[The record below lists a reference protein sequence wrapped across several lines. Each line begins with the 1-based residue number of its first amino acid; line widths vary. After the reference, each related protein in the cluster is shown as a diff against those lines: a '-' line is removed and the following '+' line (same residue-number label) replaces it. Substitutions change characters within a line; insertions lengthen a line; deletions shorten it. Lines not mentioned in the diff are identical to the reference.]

1 MPPFYAKNELNV
13 PLVLFK
19 ADSAHAFLKWSQSQL
34 CSLYNGTLGQV
45 MITPWN
51 PDNTMDMDEV
61 YVQLSLLRDERKL
74 GKTTKKKFEDYSE
87 IFSSHGYHLIPK
99 RILVY
104 GNPGVGKSTFSKKL
118 AVDWAR
124 GEKEILKQFTVL
136 LLVQLRDVCNT
147 PSVCAMLEQ
156 AELLSA
162 ENPLVFNQLY
172 DYILQNQEKVLLVL
186 DGFDEYSAEKSSPIH
201 HIWRGSLLRDC
212 MTIVTTR
219 PSKEDELRKP
229 SHVQFEISGFT
240 NDQIKQFAEKFF
252 SHRKDITDEF
262 TKFLTERQLWGMAKI
277 PLLLL
282 MLCLTWK
289 KRGQSHQEKS
299 QSRADLYERFFQ
311 TLLDH
316 VAAKMSGHSFT
327 SLDEYKDD
335 LTKLGKVA
343 FDALLMDCLYFELS
357 KVPADIRCLVKK
369 FLSVGFFQVS
379 KLSSSSRPDEI
390 VHFLHKSVQE
400 FLSAW
405 FIVKEVTKTKT
416 ASLTCLS
423 NVDSFEKVKKIHEV
437 LKFVCEISSESAV
450 AVFHHLQMIGEKE
463 GLTEYSF
470 SFSPSTKDLSA
481 DQRELNRISLD
492 CFLSCP
498 APERQIIYPSF
509 LHCVNGVVVIRQTDH
524 LSIVAREHVLK
535 LFTSPKPNYVFFY
548 EPYGLILRLQDI
560 VSNMCSVICDLQP
573 VFVPLFGDQ
582 DSKLVNAYE
591 DLFFYSPFVKKEEQQ
606 MVLHITDLTR
616 RSHSQLY
623 LDLLNDI
630 SEALSPSPQT
640 VDEVPQD
647 ETNNSSR
654 LTQEKGGQTRK
665 HSLSYL
671 MHFVVDY
678 PSPEELLVVGKLL
691 KFVNRLET
699 LKITLDD
706 KYWQEGLYD
715 VQVVES
721 LVSHIY
727 CTCITDSLHSLEL
740 GFFRMT
746 QIITARIVRS
756 LSQAPNLRSL
766 NLSWNCLLYSG
777 IKNLTE
783 NLHHLKHLSRLELR
797 GVGIGHLECQL
808 LSTSLKYIG
817 NLRVLDLSQ
826 NPLAHGILEL
836 SKHLNCI
843 PHLHE
848 LVLYYTDMGESEVTS
863 LARAFKKTP
872 ELARLDLSHNPLGR
886 GVGELIKH
894 LKSIPRVQSLE
905 LSSVPMTRKE
915 VSDLYTAVSPLT
927 GGIVLNTD
935 YHVRVFPCN

>member
-1 MPPFYAKNELNV
+1 
-13 PLVLFK
+13 
-19 ADSAHAFLKWSQSQL
+19 
-34 CSLYNGTLGQV
+34 

-61 YVQLSLLRDERKL
+61 YVQLTLLRDERKL
-74 GKTTKKKFEDYSE
+74 DGTTKTELEDYSE
-87 IFSSHGYHLIPK
+87 IFSSHGHHLIPK

-104 GNPGVGKSTFSKKL
+104 GKPGVGKSTFSKKL

-136 LLVQLRDVCNT
+136 LLIKLRDVCNT

-172 DYILQNQEKVLLVL
+172 DYILQNQEKVLLIL

-201 HIWRGSLLRDC
+201 HIWRGSLLREC
-212 MTIVTTR
+212 VAIVTTR
-219 PSKEDELRKP
+219 PSKEEELRTP

-240 NDQIKQFAEKFF
+240 DDQIKQFAENFF
-252 SHRKDITDEF
+252 SHRKDIADEF
-262 TKFLTERQLWGMAKI
+262 NEFLTERHLWDMAKI

-289 KRGQSHQEKS
+289 KRDQSHQEQS

-316 VAAKMSGHSFT
+316 VAAKTSGYTFT

-405 FIVKEVTKTKT
+405 FIVKEGTKTKT

-423 NVDSFEKVKKIHEV
+423 NVDSLEKVKKMHEV

-450 AVFHHLQMIGEKE
+450 AVFRHLQMIGEKE

-470 SFSPSTKDLSA
+470 SLSPSTKDLSA
-481 DQRELNRISLD
+481 DQIEFHQISLD
-492 CFLSCP
+492 CFLCCP
-498 APERQIIYPSF
+498 APERQITYPSF
-509 LHCVNGVVVIRQTDH
+509 LHCVNGVVVIRRTDH
-524 LSIVAREHVLK
+524 LSIFAREHVLK
-535 LFTSPKPNYVFFY
+535 LFTSPKPNYVFFL
-548 EPYGLILRLQDI
+548 EREIFPRVL
-560 VSNMCSVICDLQP
+560 VIFRETFSIMCDLQA
-573 VFVPLFGDQ
+573 VVVPLFGDH
-582 DSKLVNAYE
+582 DSKLVNTYEYLAYC
-591 DLFFYSPFVKKEEQQ
+591 FPFVKKEEQQ
-606 MVLHITDLTR
+606 MVLYITCLTER
-616 RSHSQLY
+616 CNSQLY
-623 LDLLNDI
+623 LDLLNDT
-630 SEALSPSPQT
+630 SESQFSTPQT
-640 VDEVPQD
+640 ADEVPQD
-647 ETNNSSR
+647 ETNHPSR
-654 LTQEKGGQTRK
+654 LTKETSGQTGK

-671 MHFVVDY
+671 REVVVDC

-699 LKITLDD
+699 LEIALND
-706 KYWQEGLYD
+706 KYCQKGLYG

-721 LVSHIY
+721 LLSHIF
-727 CTCITDSLHSLEL
+727 CTYFTDSLHSLGL
-740 GFFRMT
+740 TFFGMT
-746 QIITARIVRS
+746 FAARIVRS

-783 NLHHLKHLSRLELR
+783 NLHHLKHLSRLVLR
-797 GVGIGHLECQL
+797 GVGIRHLECQL
-808 LSTSLKYIG
+808 LSTSLKYVG
-817 NLRVLDLSQ
+817 NLQVLDLSQ

-836 SKHLNCI
+836 SKHLKCI
-843 PHLHE
+843 PRLHN
-848 LVLYYTDMGESEVTS
+848 LGLSHTDMGEREVT
-863 LARAFKKTP
+863 AVVRALKDTP
-872 ELARLDLSHNPLGR
+872 ELGILDLSHNPLGR

-894 LKSIPRVQSLE
+894 LKSVPSLRILE

-915 VSDLYTAVSPLT
+915 ASDLYTAVLPLT
-927 GGIVLNTD
+927 GHAVFVTTD
-935 YHVRVFPCN
+935 YHVSVFPCN

>member
-1 MPPFYAKNELNV
+1 
-13 PLVLFK
+13 
-19 ADSAHAFLKWSQSQL
+19 
-34 CSLYNGTLGQV
+34 

-61 YVQLSLLRDERKL
+61 YVQLTLLRDERKL
-74 GKTTKKKFEDYSE
+74 DETRKTKFEDYSE
-87 IFSSHGYHLIPK
+87 IFSSHGHHLIPK

-104 GNPGVGKSTFSKKL
+104 GKPGVGKSTFSKKL

-136 LLVQLRDVCNT
+136 LLIKLRDVCNT
-147 PSVCAMLEQ
+147 PSVCAMLER

-162 ENPLVFNQLY
+162 ENPLVFKQLY
-172 DYILQNQEKVLLVL
+172 DYILLNQEKVLLVL

-219 PSKEDELRKP
+219 PSKEEELRKP

-240 NDQIKQFAEKFF
+240 GYQIIQFAAKFF

-316 VAAKMSGHSFT
+316 VAAKTSGHSFT
-327 SLDEYKDD
+327 SLDQYKDD

-343 FDALLMDCLYFELS
+343 FDALLMDCPYFELS

-405 FIVKEVTKTKT
+405 FIVKEVTKTKM

-423 NVDSFEKVKKIHEV
+423 NVDSFEKVKKMHEV

-450 AVFHHLQMIGEKE
+450 AVFRHLQMIGEKE

-481 DQRELNRISLD
+481 DQREFHQISLD

-498 APERQIIYPSF
+498 APERQITYPSF
-509 LHCVNGVVVIRQTDH
+509 LHCVNDVVVIHQTDQ

-535 LFTSPKPNYVFFY
+535 LFTSPKPNYVFFC
-548 EPYGLILRLQDI
+548 EEELFSRLLNI
-560 VSNMCSVICDLQP
+560 VSDAVCDLQA
-573 VFVPLFGDQ
+573 VVVPLFGDH
-582 DSKLVNAYE
+582 DYKLVNTYE
-591 DLFFYSPFVKKEEQQ
+591 DLALYRPFVKKEEQQ
-606 MVLHITDLTR
+606 MVLYITRLRPRYD
-616 RSHSQLY
+616 SQLY

-630 SEALSPSPQT
+630 SEPQSPTPQT
-640 VDEVPQD
+640 VDEVLQG

-654 LTQEKGGQTRK
+654 LTKETSGQTGK

-671 MHFVVDY
+671 RQIGVDY
-678 PSPEELLVVGKLL
+678 PSPKELLVVGKLL

-699 LKITLDD
+699 LEITLND

-727 CTCITDSLHSLEL
+727 CTYITDSLHSLVL
-740 GFFRMT
+740 RFFRMT
-746 QIITARIVRS
+746 QIISARIVRS

-783 NLHHLKHLSRLELR
+783 NLHHLKHLSRLVLR
-797 GVGIGHLECQL
+797 GVGIRHLECQL
-808 LSTSLKYIG
+808 LSTSLKYVG
-817 NLRVLDLSQ
+817 NLQVLDLSQ

-836 SKHLNCI
+836 SKHLKCI
-843 PHLHE
+843 PRLHN
-848 LVLYYTDMGESEVTS
+848 LGLSHTDMGEREVT
-863 LARAFKKTP
+863 AVVRALKDTP
-872 ELARLDLSHNPLGR
+872 ELGILDLSHNPLGR

-894 LKSIPRVQSLE
+894 LKSVPSLRILE

-915 VSDLYTAVSPLT
+915 ASDLYTAVSPLT

>member
-1 MPPFYAKNELNV
+1 
-13 PLVLFK
+13 
-19 ADSAHAFLKWSQSQL
+19 
-34 CSLYNGTLGQV
+34 
-45 MITPWN
+45 
-51 PDNTMDMDEV
+51 MDMDEV
-61 YVQLSLLRDERKL
+61 YVQLTLLRDKRKL
-74 GKTTKKKFEDYSE
+74 DETIKTELEDYSE
-87 IFSSHGYHLIPK
+87 IFLSHGHHLIPK

-104 GNPGVGKSTFSKKL
+104 GKPGVGKSTFSKKL

-136 LLVQLRDVCNT
+136 LLIKLRDVCNT
-147 PSVCAMLEQ
+147 PSVCAMLER

-162 ENPLVFNQLY
+162 ENPLVFKQLY

-219 PSKEDELRKP
+219 PSKEDELRTP

-262 TKFLTERQLWGMAKI
+262 TKFLTERKLWGMAKI

-289 KRGQSHQEKS
+289 NRGQSHQEKS

-316 VAAKMSGHSFT
+316 VAAKTSGYSFT

-379 KLSSSSRPDEI
+379 KLPSSSRPDEI

-405 FIVKEVTKTKT
+405 FVVKEVAKAKT

-423 NVDSFEKVKKIHEV
+423 NVDSFEKVKKMHEV

-450 AVFHHLQMIGEKE
+450 AVFRHLQMIGEKE
-463 GLTEYSF
+463 SLTEYSF
-470 SFSPSTKDLSA
+470 SFSPSTEDLSA

-509 LHCVNGVVVIRQTDH
+509 LHCVNGVVLISPTDQ

-535 LFTSPKPNYVFFY
+535 LFTSPNPKYVLFY
-548 EPYGLILRLQDI
+548 ESALFLFLGEG
-560 VSNMCSVICDLQP
+560 VSDTVSVMCDLEP
-573 VFVPLFGDQ
+573 VVVPLFGDH
-582 DSKLVNAYE
+582 DSKLVSTYG
-591 DLFFYSPFVKKEEQQ
+591 DLAFYHPFVKKEEQQ
-606 MVLHITDLTR
+606 MVLYITRLR
-616 RSHSQLY
+616 PRWNSQLY
-623 LDLLNDI
+623 LDLLNHI
-630 SEALSPSPQT
+630 SEPQSPTPQT
-640 VDEVPQD
+640 VDEIPQD
-647 ETNNSSR
+647 ETSNSSR
-654 LTQEKGGQTRK
+654 LTKETFDQTRK

-671 MHFVVDY
+671 RHIKVDC

-691 KFVNRLET
+691 KFVNRLKT
-699 LKITLDD
+699 LQITLED

-715 VQVVES
+715 VQVVEN

-727 CTCITDSLHSLEL
+727 CFTDSLHRLEL
-740 GFFRMT
+740 TFFRMT
-746 QIITARIVRS
+746 FTARLVRS
-756 LSQAPNLRSL
+756 LSQAPNLWSL
-766 NLSWNCLLYSG
+766 NLSWNCLLYSD

-783 NLHHLKHLSRLELR
+783 NLHHLQHLTRLKLC

-808 LSTSLKYIG
+808 LSTSLKYVG
-817 NLRVLDLSQ
+817 NLRFLDLSQ

-836 SKHLNCI
+836 SKHLNCF
-843 PHLHE
+843 PRLHD
-848 LVLYYTDMGESEVTS
+848 LALSHTDMGEREVTAV
-863 LARAFKKTP
+863 ARALKDIP
-872 ELARLDLSHNPLGR
+872 ELTKLDLSHNPLGR

-894 LKSIPRVQSLE
+894 LKSVPRLRFLE
-905 LSSVPMTRKE
+905 LSSVKMTRKE
-915 VSDLYTAVSPLT
+915 ASDLYTAKLPLT
-927 GGIVLNTD
+927 GRGVFLITD
-935 YHVRVFPCN
+935 YHVSVFPCN

>member
-1 MPPFYAKNELNV
+1 
-13 PLVLFK
+13 
-19 ADSAHAFLKWSQSQL
+19 
-34 CSLYNGTLGQV
+34 

-61 YVQLSLLRDERKL
+61 YVQLTLLRDKRKL
-74 GKTTKKKFEDYSE
+74 DETIKTELEDYSE
-87 IFSSHGYHLIPK
+87 IFLSHGHHLIPK

-104 GNPGVGKSTFSKKL
+104 GKPGVGKSTFSKKL

-136 LLVQLRDVCNT
+136 LLIQLRDVCNT

-219 PSKEDELRKP
+219 LSKVYELRKP

-240 NDQIKQFAEKFF
+240 NDQIKQFAAKFF
-252 SHRKDITDEF
+252 SHKKDITYEF

-289 KRGQSHQEKS
+289 NRGQSHQEKS

-316 VAAKMSGHSFT
+316 VAAKTSGYSFT

-405 FIVKEVTKTKT
+405 FVVKEVTKTKT
-416 ASLTCLS
+416 ASFTCLS
-423 NVDSFEKVKKIHEV
+423 NVDSFEKVKKMHEV

-450 AVFHHLQMIGEKE
+450 AVFRHLQMIGEKE
-463 GLTEYSF
+463 SLTEYSF
-470 SFSPSTKDLSA
+470 SFSPSTEDLSA

-509 LHCVNGVVVIRQTDH
+509 LHCVNGVVLISPTDQ

-535 LFTSPKPNYVFFY
+535 LFTSPNPKYVLFY
-548 EPYGLILRLQDI
+548 ESALFLFLGEG
-560 VSNMCSVICDLQP
+560 VSDTVSVMCDLEP
-573 VFVPLFGDQ
+573 VVVPLFGDH
-582 DSKLVNAYE
+582 DSKLVSTYG
-591 DLFFYSPFVKKEEQQ
+591 DLAFYHPFVKEEEQQ
-606 MVLHITDLTR
+606 MVLYITRLR
-616 RSHSQLY
+616 PRWNSQLY
-623 LDLLNDI
+623 LDLLNHI
-630 SEALSPSPQT
+630 SEPQSPTPQT
-640 VDEVPQD
+640 VDEIPQD
-647 ETNNSSR
+647 ETSNSSR
-654 LTQEKGGQTRK
+654 LTKETFDQTRK

-671 MHFVVDY
+671 RHIEVAC

-691 KFVNRLET
+691 KFVNRLKT
-699 LKITLDD
+699 LQITLED

-715 VQVVES
+715 VQVVEN

-727 CTCITDSLHSLEL
+727 CFTDSLQRLEL
-740 GFFRMT
+740 TFFRMT
-746 QIITARIVRS
+746 FTARLVRS
-756 LSQAPNLRSL
+756 LSQAPNLWSL
-766 NLSWNCLLYSG
+766 NLSWNCLLYSD

-783 NLHHLKHLSRLELR
+783 NLHHLQHLTHLELR

-808 LSTSLKYIG
+808 LSTSLKYVG
-817 NLRVLDLSQ
+817 NLQFLDLSQ
-826 NPLAHGILEL
+826 NPLAHGTLEL

-843 PHLHE
+843 RR
-848 LVLYYTDMGESEVTS
+848 LYYLALCHTDMGEREVTAV
-863 LARAFKKTP
+863 ARALKDIP
-872 ELARLDLSHNPLGR
+872 ELTTLNLSHNPLGR

-894 LKSIPRVQSLE
+894 LKSVPRLLFLE
-905 LSSVPMTRKE
+905 LSSVKMTRKE
-915 VSDLYTAVSPLT
+915 ASDLCTAVVPLI
-927 GGIVLNTD
+927 GGLSLDTD
-935 YHVRVFPCN
+935 YHHVRVLPCN

>member
-1 MPPFYAKNELNV
+1 
-13 PLVLFK
+13 
-19 ADSAHAFLKWSQSQL
+19 
-34 CSLYNGTLGQV
+34 

-61 YVQLSLLRDERKL
+61 YVQLTLLRDKRKL
-74 GKTTKKKFEDYSE
+74 DETIKTELEDYSE
-87 IFSSHGYHLIPK
+87 IFLSQGHHLIPK

-104 GNPGVGKSTFSKKL
+104 GKPGVGKSTFSKKL

-136 LLVQLRDVCNT
+136 LLIKLRDVCNT
-147 PSVCAMLEQ
+147 PSVCAMLER

-162 ENPLVFNQLY
+162 ENPLVFKQLY

-219 PSKEDELRKP
+219 LSKVDELRKP

-240 NDQIKQFAEKFF
+240 NDQIKQFAAKFF
-252 SHRKDITDEF
+252 SHKKDITYEF

-289 KRGQSHQEKS
+289 NRGQSHQEKS

-316 VAAKMSGHSFT
+316 VAAKTSGYSFT
-327 SLDEYKDD
+327 SLGEYKDD

-379 KLSSSSRPDEI
+379 KLPSSSRPDEI

-405 FIVKEVTKTKT
+405 FVVKEVTKAKA

-423 NVDSFEKVKKIHEV
+423 NVDSFEKVKKMQEV

-450 AVFHHLQMIGEKE
+450 AVFRHLQMIGEKE
-463 GLTEYSF
+463 SLTEYSF
-470 SFSPSTKDLSA
+470 SFSPSTEDLPA

-509 LHCVNGVVVIRQTDH
+509 LHCVNGVVLISPADQ

-535 LFTSPKPNYVFFY
+535 LFTSPNPKYVFFY
-548 EPYGLILRLQDI
+548 ESALFLFLGEC
-560 VSNMCSVICDLQP
+560 VSDTVSVMCDLEP
-573 VFVPLFGDQ
+573 VVVPLFGDH
-582 DSKLVNAYE
+582 DSKLVSAYE
-591 DLFFYSPFVKKEEQQ
+591 DLAFYCPFVKKEEQQ
-606 MVLHITDLTR
+606 MVLYITRLRPRCD
-616 RSHSQLY
+616 SQLY

-630 SEALSPSPQT
+630 SEPQSPTLQT
-640 VDEVPQD
+640 VDEIPQD
-647 ETNNSSR
+647 ETSNSSR
-654 LTQEKGGQTRK
+654 LTKETFDQPRK

-671 MHFVVDY
+671 RHIEVAC

-691 KFVNRLET
+691 KFVNRLKT
-699 LKITLDD
+699 LQITLED

-715 VQVVES
+715 VQVVEN

-727 CTCITDSLHSLEL
+727 CFTDSLQRLEL
-740 GFFRMT
+740 TFFRMT
-746 QIITARIVRS
+746 FTARLVRS
-756 LSQAPNLRSL
+756 LSQAPNLWSL
-766 NLSWNCLLYSG
+766 NLSWNCLLYSD

-783 NLHHLKHLSRLELR
+783 NLHHLQHLTHLKLC

-808 LSTSLKYIG
+808 LSTSLKYVG
-817 NLRVLDLSQ
+817 NLQVLDLSQ

-843 PHLHE
+843 PRLHN
-848 LVLYYTDMGESEVTS
+848 LDLCHTDMGEREVTS
-863 LARAFKKTP
+863 LACALKDTP
-872 ELARLDLSHNPLGR
+872 ELESLDLSHNPLGR

-894 LKSIPRVQSLE
+894 LKSVPRLLFLE
-905 LSSVPMTRKE
+905 LSSVKMTRKE
-915 VSDLYTAVSPLT
+915 ASDLCTAVVPLI
-927 GGIVLNTD
+927 GGLSLDTD
-935 YHVRVFPCN
+935 YHHVRVYLTIR

>member
-1 MPPFYAKNELNV
+1 
-13 PLVLFK
+13 
-19 ADSAHAFLKWSQSQL
+19 
-34 CSLYNGTLGQV
+34 

-61 YVQLSLLRDERKL
+61 YVQLTLLRDKRKL
-74 GKTTKKKFEDYSE
+74 DETIKTELEDYSK
-87 IFSSHGYHLIPK
+87 IFLSHGHHLIPK

-104 GNPGVGKSTFSKKL
+104 GKPGVGKSTFSKKL

-136 LLVQLRDVCNT
+136 LLIKLRDVCNT
-147 PSVCAMLEQ
+147 PSVCAMLER

-162 ENPLVFNQLY
+162 ENPLVFKQLY

-219 PSKEDELRKP
+219 LSKVDELRKP

-240 NDQIKQFAEKFF
+240 NDQIKQFALKFF
-252 SHRKDITDEF
+252 SHKKDITYEF

-289 KRGQSHQEKS
+289 NRGQSHQEKS

-316 VAAKMSGHSFT
+316 VAAKTSGYSFT

-379 KLSSSSRPDEI
+379 KLPSSSRPDEI

-405 FIVKEVTKTKT
+405 FVVKEVTKAKT

-423 NVDSFEKVKKIHEV
+423 NVDSFEKVKKMHEV

-450 AVFHHLQMIGEKE
+450 AVFRHLQMIGEKE
-463 GLTEYSF
+463 SLTEYSF
-470 SFSPSTKDLSA
+470 SFSPSTEDLSA

-509 LHCVNGVVVIRQTDH
+509 LHCVNGVVLISPTDQ

-535 LFTSPKPNYVFFY
+535 LFTSPNPKYVLFY
-548 EPYGLILRLQDI
+548 ESALFLFLGEG
-560 VSNMCSVICDLQP
+560 VSDTVSVMCDLEP
-573 VFVPLFGDQ
+573 VVVPLFGDH
-582 DSKLVNAYE
+582 DSKLVSTYG
-591 DLFFYSPFVKKEEQQ
+591 DLAFYHPFVKEEEQQ
-606 MVLHITDLTR
+606 MVLYITRLR
-616 RSHSQLY
+616 PRWNSQLY
-623 LDLLNDI
+623 LDLLNHI
-630 SEALSPSPQT
+630 SEPQSPTPQT
-640 VDEVPQD
+640 VDEIPQD
-647 ETNNSSR
+647 ETSNSSR
-654 LTQEKGGQTRK
+654 LTKETFDQTRK

-671 MHFVVDY
+671 RHIEVAC

-691 KFVNRLET
+691 KFVNRLKT
-699 LKITLDD
+699 LQITLED

-715 VQVVES
+715 VQVVEN

-727 CTCITDSLHSLEL
+727 CFTDSLQRLEL
-740 GFFRMT
+740 TFFRMT
-746 QIITARIVRS
+746 FTARLVRS
-756 LSQAPNLRSL
+756 LSQAPNLWSL
-766 NLSWNCLLYSG
+766 NLSWNCLLYSD

-783 NLHHLKHLSRLELR
+783 NLHHLQHLTHLELR

-808 LSTSLKYIG
+808 LSTSLKYVG
-817 NLRVLDLSQ
+817 NLQFLDLSQ

-843 PHLHE
+843 PRLHN
-848 LVLYYTDMGESEVTS
+848 LGLSHTDMGEREVT
-863 LARAFKKTP
+863 AVVRALKDTP
-872 ELARLDLSHNPLGR
+872 ELEVLDLSHNPLGR

-894 LKSIPRVQSLE
+894 LKSVPRLLFLE
-905 LSSVPMTRKE
+905 LSSVKMTRKE
-915 VSDLYTAVSPLT
+915 ASDLCTAVVPLI
-927 GGIVLNTD
+927 GGLSLDTD
-935 YHVRVFPCN
+935 YHHVRVLPCN

>member
-1 MPPFYAKNELNV
+1 
-13 PLVLFK
+13 
-19 ADSAHAFLKWSQSQL
+19 
-34 CSLYNGTLGQV
+34 

-61 YVQLSLLRDERKL
+61 YVQLTLLRDERKL
-74 GKTTKKKFEDYSE
+74 DGTTKTELEDYSE
-87 IFSSHGYHLIPK
+87 IFSSHGHHLIPK

-104 GNPGVGKSTFSKKL
+104 GKPGVGKSTFSKKL

-136 LLVQLRDVCNT
+136 LLIKLRDVCNT

-219 PSKEDELRKP
+219 PSKENELRKP

-240 NDQIKQFAEKFF
+240 DDQIKQFAVKFF
-252 SHRKDITDEF
+252 SHRKDIADEF

-289 KRGQSHQEKS
+289 KRDQSHQEQS

-316 VAAKMSGHSFT
+316 VAAKTSGDTFT

-405 FIVKEVTKTKT
+405 FIVKEGTKAKA

-423 NVDSFEKVKKIHEV
+423 NVDSLEKVKKMHEV

-450 AVFHHLQMIGEKE
+450 AVFRHLQMIGEKE

-470 SFSPSTKDLSA
+470 SLSPSTKDLSA
-481 DQRELNRISLD
+481 DQIEFHQISLD
-492 CFLSCP
+492 CFLCCP
-498 APERQIIYPSF
+498 APERQITYPSF
-509 LHCVNGVVVIRQTDH
+509 LHCVNGVVVIRRTDH
-524 LSIVAREHVLK
+524 LSIFAREHVLK
-535 LFTSPKPNYVFFY
+535 LFTSPKPNYVFFL
-548 EPYGLILRLQDI
+548 EREIFPRVL
-560 VSNMCSVICDLQP
+560 VIFRETFSIMCDLQA
-573 VFVPLFGDQ
+573 VVVPLFGDH
-582 DSKLVNAYE
+582 DSKLVNTYEYLAYC
-591 DLFFYSPFVKKEEQQ
+591 FPFVKKEEQQ
-606 MVLHITDLTR
+606 MVLYITCLTER
-616 RSHSQLY
+616 CNSQLY
-623 LDLLNDI
+623 LDLLNDT
-630 SEALSPSPQT
+630 SESQFSTPQT
-640 VDEVPQD
+640 ADEVPQD
-647 ETNNSSR
+647 ETNHPSR
-654 LTQEKGGQTRK
+654 LTKETSGQTGK

-671 MHFVVDY
+671 REVVVDC

-699 LKITLDD
+699 LEIALND
-706 KYWQEGLYD
+706 KYCQKGLYG

-721 LVSHIY
+721 LLSHIF
-727 CTCITDSLHSLEL
+727 CTYFTDSLHSLGL
-740 GFFRMT
+740 TFFGMT
-746 QIITARIVRS
+746 FAARIVRS

-766 NLSWNCLLYSG
+766 NLSWNRLVYSG

-783 NLHHLKHLSRLELR
+783 NLHHLKHLSSLVLR
-797 GVGIGHLECQL
+797 GVGIRHLECQL
-808 LSTSLKYIG
+808 LSTSLKYVG

-843 PHLHE
+843 PRLHY
-848 LVLYYTDMGESEVTS
+848 LDLCHTDMGEREVTS
-863 LARAFKKTP
+863 LACALKDTP
-872 ELARLDLSHNPLGR
+872 ELESLDLSHNPLGR

-894 LKSIPRVQSLE
+894 LKSVPRVRSLT

-915 VSDLYTAVSPLT
+915 ASDLYTAVLPLT
-927 GGIVLNTD
+927 GHAVFVTTD
-935 YHVRVFPCN
+935 YHVSVFPCN

>member
-1 MPPFYAKNELNV
+1 
-13 PLVLFK
+13 
-19 ADSAHAFLKWSQSQL
+19 
-34 CSLYNGTLGQV
+34 
-45 MITPWN
+45 
-51 PDNTMDMDEV
+51 MDMDEV
-61 YVQLSLLRDERKL
+61 YVQLTLLRDERKL
-74 GKTTKKKFEDYSE
+74 DGTTETELEDYSE
-87 IFSSHGYHLIPK
+87 IFSSHGHHLIPK

-104 GNPGVGKSTFSKKL
+104 GKPGVGKSTFSKKL

-136 LLVQLRDVCNT
+136 LLIKLRDVCNT
-147 PSVCAMLEQ
+147 PSVCSMLEQ

-201 HIWRGSLLRDC
+201 HIWRGRLLRDC

-229 SHVQFEISGFT
+229 SHVQFQISGFT
-240 NDQIKQFAEKFF
+240 NKQIRQFAEKFF
-252 SHRKDITDEF
+252 SHREDITADF
-262 TKFLTERQLWGMAKI
+262 THFLTERKLWGMAKI

-289 KRGQSHQEKS
+289 KRDHSHQEQS
-299 QSRADLYERFFQ
+299 QSRADLYESFFQ

-316 VAAKMSGHSFT
+316 VAAKTSDHTFT
-327 SLDEYKDD
+327 SLDEYKDE

-357 KVPADIRCLVKK
+357 KVPPDIRCLVKK

-379 KLSSSSRPDEI
+379 KLSSSSRPEEI

-400 FLSAW
+400 FVSAW

-416 ASLTCLS
+416 ASFTCLS
-423 NVDSFEKVKKIHEV
+423 NVDSFEKVKKMHEV

-450 AVFHHLQMIGEKE
+450 AVFRHLQMIGGKE

-481 DQRELNRISLD
+481 NQREFHQLSLD

-498 APERQIIYPSF
+498 APERQITYPSF
-509 LHCVNGVVVIRQTDH
+509 LHCVNGVVVIRGTDH

-535 LFTSPKPNYVFFY
+535 LFTSPKPNYVFFHAFSLL
-548 EPYGLILRLQDI
+548 PGV
-560 VSNMCSVICDLQP
+560 VSDAFSTMCDLQA
-573 VFVPLFGDQ
+573 VVVPLFSDH
-582 DSKLVNAYE
+582 DSKLENTYK
-591 DLFFYSPFVKKEEQQ
+591 DLACYYPFVKKEEQQ
-606 MVLHITDLTR
+606 MVLYITRLREACD
-616 RSHSQLY
+616 SQLY
-623 LDLLNDI
+623 LDLLNDT
-630 SEALSPSPQT
+630 SEPQSPTPLT
-640 VDEVPQD
+640 VDEIPQD
-647 ETNNSSR
+647 DTNNSSR
-654 LTQEKGGQTRK
+654 LTKETSGQTGK

-671 MHFVVDY
+671 REVVVGY
-678 PSPEELLVVGKLL
+678 PLPEELLVVGKLL

-699 LKITLDD
+699 LEIALND
-706 KYWQEGLYD
+706 KFWQGGLYV

-721 LVSHIY
+721 LLSHIF
-727 CTCITDSLHSLEL
+727 CTYFTDSLHSLRL
-740 GFFRMT
+740 AFFRMT
-746 QIITARIVRS
+746 QITTARIMRS
-756 LSQAPNLRSL
+756 LSQAPNLR
-766 NLSWNCLLYSG
+766 NLDLSGNCLLYSG

-783 NLHHLKHLSRLELR
+783 NLHHLKHLSRLVLC
-797 GVGIGHLECQL
+797 GVGIRHLECQL
-808 LSTSLKYIG
+808 LSTSLKYVG

-843 PHLHE
+843 PRLHD
-848 LVLYYTDMGESEVTS
+848 LLLHHTDMGEREVTAVAGA
-863 LARAFKKTP
+863 LKGTP
-872 ELARLDLSHNPLGR
+872 ELAILDLSHNPLGR

-894 LKSIPRVQSLE
+894 LKSVSRVRYLK

-915 VSDLYTAVSPLT
+915 ASDLYTAVGPRN
-927 GGIVLNTD
+927 GGVVLDTD
-935 YHVRVFPCN
+935 YHVRVFPRN

>member
-1 MPPFYAKNELNV
+1 
-13 PLVLFK
+13 
-19 ADSAHAFLKWSQSQL
+19 
-34 CSLYNGTLGQV
+34 
-45 MITPWN
+45 
-51 PDNTMDMDEV
+51 MDMDEV
-61 YVQLSLLRDERKL
+61 YVQLTLLRDERKL
-74 GKTTKKKFEDYSE
+74 DGTTETELEDYSE
-87 IFSSHGYHLIPK
+87 IFSSHGHHLIPK

-104 GNPGVGKSTFSKKL
+104 GKPGVGKSTFSKKL

-136 LLVQLRDVCNT
+136 LLIKLRDVCNT

-201 HIWRGSLLRDC
+201 HIWRGRLLRDC

-229 SHVQFEISGFT
+229 SHVQFQISGFT
-240 NDQIKQFAEKFF
+240 NKQIRQFAEKFF
-252 SHRKDITDEF
+252 SHREDITADF
-262 TKFLTERQLWGMAKI
+262 THFLTERKLWGMAKI

-289 KRGQSHQEKS
+289 KRDHSHQEQS
-299 QSRADLYERFFQ
+299 QSRADLYESFFQ

-316 VAAKMSGHSFT
+316 VAAKTSDHTFT
-327 SLDEYKDD
+327 SLDEYKDE

-357 KVPADIRCLVKK
+357 KVPPDIRCLVKK

-379 KLSSSSRPDEI
+379 KLSSSSRPEEI

-400 FLSAW
+400 FVSAW

-416 ASLTCLS
+416 ASFTCLS
-423 NVDSFEKVKKIHEV
+423 NVDSFEKVKKMHEV

-450 AVFHHLQMIGEKE
+450 AVFRHLQMIGGKE

-481 DQRELNRISLD
+481 NQREFHQLSLD

-498 APERQIIYPSF
+498 APERQITYPSF
-509 LHCVNGVVVIRQTDH
+509 LHCVNGVVVIRGTDH

-535 LFTSPKPNYVFFY
+535 LFTSPKPNYVFFHAFSLL
-548 EPYGLILRLQDI
+548 PGV
-560 VSNMCSVICDLQP
+560 VSDAFSTMCDLQA
-573 VFVPLFGDQ
+573 VVVPLFSDH
-582 DSKLVNAYE
+582 DSKLENTYK
-591 DLFFYSPFVKKEEQQ
+591 DLACYYPFVKKEEQQ
-606 MVLHITDLTR
+606 MVLYITRLREACD
-616 RSHSQLY
+616 SQLY
-623 LDLLNDI
+623 LDLLNDT
-630 SEALSPSPQT
+630 SEPQSPTPLT
-640 VDEVPQD
+640 VDEIPQD
-647 ETNNSSR
+647 DTNNSSR
-654 LTQEKGGQTRK
+654 LTKETSGQTGK

-671 MHFVVDY
+671 REVVVGY
-678 PSPEELLVVGKLL
+678 PLPEELLVVGKLL

-699 LKITLDD
+699 LEIALND
-706 KYWQEGLYD
+706 KFWQGGLYV

-721 LVSHIY
+721 LLSHIF
-727 CTCITDSLHSLEL
+727 CTYFTDSLHSLRL
-740 GFFRMT
+740 AFFRMT
-746 QIITARIVRS
+746 QITTARIMRS
-756 LSQAPNLRSL
+756 LSQAPNLR
-766 NLSWNCLLYSG
+766 NLDLSGNCLLYSG

-783 NLHHLKHLSRLELR
+783 NLHHLKHLSRLVLC
-797 GVGIGHLECQL
+797 GVGIRHLECQL
-808 LSTSLKYIG
+808 LSTSLKYVG

-843 PHLHE
+843 PRLHD
-848 LVLYYTDMGESEVTS
+848 LLLHHTDMGEREVTAVAGA
-863 LARAFKKTP
+863 LKGTP
-872 ELARLDLSHNPLGR
+872 ELAILDLSHNPLGR

-894 LKSIPRVQSLE
+894 LKSVSRVRYLK

-915 VSDLYTAVSPLT
+915 ASDLYTAVGPRN
-927 GGIVLNTD
+927 GGVVLDTD
-935 YHVRVFPCN
+935 YHVRVFPRN

>member
-1 MPPFYAKNELNV
+1 
-13 PLVLFK
+13 
-19 ADSAHAFLKWSQSQL
+19 
-34 CSLYNGTLGQV
+34 
-45 MITPWN
+45 
-51 PDNTMDMDEV
+51 MDMDEV
-61 YVQLSLLRDERKL
+61 YVKLTLLRDERKL
-74 GKTTKKKFEDYSE
+74 DETIKTELEDYSE
-87 IFSSHGYHLIPK
+87 IFLSHGHHLIPK

-104 GNPGVGKSTFSKKL
+104 GKPGVGKSTFSKKL

-136 LLVQLRDVCNT
+136 LLIQLRDVCNT

-219 PSKEDELRKP
+219 LSKVDELRKP

-240 NDQIKQFAEKFF
+240 NEQIEQFAAKFF
-252 SHRKDITDEF
+252 SHRKDITSTYEF

-277 PLLLL
+277 PLVLL

-316 VAAKMSGHSFT
+316 VAAKTSGHSFT
-327 SLDEYKDD
+327 SLNEYKDD

-379 KLSSSSRPDEI
+379 KLPSSSRPDEI

-405 FIVKEVTKTKT
+405 FVVKEVTKAKT

-423 NVDSFEKVKKIHEV
+423 NVDSFEKVKKMHEV

-450 AVFHHLQMIGEKE
+450 AVFRHLQMIGGKE

-470 SFSPSTKDLSA
+470 SFSPSTEDLSA
-481 DQRELNRISLD
+481 NQREFHQISLD

-498 APERQIIYPSF
+498 APERQITYPSF
-509 LHCVNGVVVIRQTDH
+509 LHCVNGVVVIRRTDH

-535 LFTSPKPNYVFFY
+535 LFTSPKPNYVFF
-548 EPYGLILRLQDI
+548 PAFSLLPGV
-560 VSNMCSVICDLQP
+560 VSDTFSTMCDLQA
-573 VFVPLFGDQ
+573 VVVPLFSDH
-582 DSKLVNAYE
+582 DSKLENTYKDLAY
-591 DLFFYSPFVKKEEQQ
+591 YCPFVKREEQQ
-606 MVLHITDLTR
+606 MVLYITCLTER
-616 RSHSQLY
+616 CNSQLY
-623 LDLLNDI
+623 LDLLNDT
-630 SEALSPSPQT
+630 SEPQSSTPQT

-647 ETNNSSR
+647 ETNHSSR
-654 LTQEKGGQTRK
+654 LTKETSGQTGK

-671 MHFVVDY
+671 REVGVYY

-699 LKITLDD
+699 LEITLND

-715 VQVVES
+715 VEVVES

-727 CTCITDSLHSLEL
+727 CTYITYSLHSLVL
-740 GFFRMT
+740 RFFRMT
-746 QIITARIVRS
+746 QIISARIVRS

-777 IKNLTE
+777 TKNLTE

-808 LSTSLKYIG
+808 LSTSLKYVG
-817 NLRVLDLSQ
+817 NLQVLDLSQ

-843 PHLHE
+843 PR
-848 LVLYYTDMGESEVTS
+848 LYYLDLCHTDMGEREVTS
-863 LARAFKKTP
+863 LARALKDTP
-872 ELARLDLSHNPLGR
+872 ELESLDLSHNPLGR

-894 LKSIPRVQSLE
+894 LKSVPRVRILE

-915 VSDLYTAVSPLT
+915 ASDLYTAVSPLT

>member
-1 MPPFYAKNELNV
+1 
-13 PLVLFK
+13 
-19 ADSAHAFLKWSQSQL
+19 
-34 CSLYNGTLGQV
+34 
-45 MITPWN
+45 
-51 PDNTMDMDEV
+51 MDMDEV
-61 YVQLSLLRDERKL
+61 YVQLTLLRDERKL
-74 GKTTKKKFEDYSE
+74 DETIKTELKDYSE
-87 IFSSHGYHLIPK
+87 IFLSHGHHLIPK

-104 GNPGVGKSTFSKKL
+104 GKPGVGKSTFSKKL

-136 LLVQLRDVCNT
+136 LLIQLRDVCNT

-240 NDQIKQFAEKFF
+240 NEQIEQFAAKFF
-252 SHRKDITDEF
+252 SHRKDITSTYEF

-316 VAAKMSGHSFT
+316 VAAKTSGHSFT

-379 KLSSSSRPDEI
+379 KLSSSSRPEEI

-400 FLSAW
+400 FVSAW

-416 ASLTCLS
+416 ASFTCLS
-423 NVDSFEKVKKIHEV
+423 NVDSFEKVKKMHEV

-450 AVFHHLQMIGEKE
+450 AVFRHLQMIGGKE

-470 SFSPSTKDLSA
+470 SFSPSTEDLSA
-481 DQRELNRISLD
+481 NQREFHQISLD

-498 APERQIIYPSF
+498 APERQITYPSF
-509 LHCVNGVVVIRQTDH
+509 LHCVNGVVVIRRTDH

-535 LFTSPKPNYVFFY
+535 LFTSPKPNYVFF
-548 EPYGLILRLQDI
+548 PAFSLLPGV
-560 VSNMCSVICDLQP
+560 VSDTFSTMCDLQA
-573 VFVPLFGDQ
+573 VVVPLFSDH
-582 DSKLVNAYE
+582 DSKLENTYKDLAY
-591 DLFFYSPFVKKEEQQ
+591 YCPFVKREEQQ
-606 MVLHITDLTR
+606 MVLYITCLTER
-616 RSHSQLY
+616 CNSQLY
-623 LDLLNDI
+623 LDLLNDT
-630 SEALSPSPQT
+630 SEPQSSTPQT

-647 ETNNSSR
+647 ETNHSSR
-654 LTQEKGGQTRK
+654 LTKETSGQTGK

-671 MHFVVDY
+671 REVGVYY

-699 LKITLDD
+699 LEITLND

-715 VQVVES
+715 VEVVES

-727 CTCITDSLHSLEL
+727 CTYITYSLHSLVL
-740 GFFRMT
+740 RFFRMT
-746 QIITARIVRS
+746 QIISARIVRS

-777 IKNLTE
+777 TKNLTE

-808 LSTSLKYIG
+808 LSTSLKYVG
-817 NLRVLDLSQ
+817 NLQVLDLSQ

-843 PHLHE
+843 PR
-848 LVLYYTDMGESEVTS
+848 LYYLDLCHTDMGEREVTS
-863 LARAFKKTP
+863 LARALKDTP
-872 ELARLDLSHNPLGR
+872 ELESLDLSHNPLGR

-894 LKSIPRVQSLE
+894 LKSVPRVRILE

-915 VSDLYTAVSPLT
+915 ASDLYTAVSPLT

>member
-1 MPPFYAKNELNV
+1 
-13 PLVLFK
+13 
-19 ADSAHAFLKWSQSQL
+19 
-34 CSLYNGTLGQV
+34 

-61 YVQLSLLRDERKL
+61 YVQLTLLRDERKL
-74 GKTTKKKFEDYSE
+74 DGTTKTELEDYSE
-87 IFSSHGYHLIPK
+87 IFSSNGHHLIPK

-104 GNPGVGKSTFSKKL
+104 GKPGVGKSTFSKKL

-136 LLVQLRDVCNT
+136 LLIKLRDVCNT
-147 PSVCAMLEQ
+147 PSVCAMLAQ
-156 AELLSA
+156 AELLSS
-162 ENPLVFNQLY
+162 ENPLVFKQLY
-172 DYILQNQEKVLLVL
+172 DYILQNQEKVLLIL

-219 PSKEDELRKP
+219 PSKEDELRTP

-240 NDQIKQFAEKFF
+240 NDQIKQFAAKFF

-262 TKFLTERQLWGMAKI
+262 TKFLTERKLWGMAKI

-282 MLCLTWK
+282 MLCLTWNE
-289 KRGQSHQEKS
+289 RGPSHQEQS

-316 VAAKMSGHSFT
+316 VATKTSDHTFT

-343 FDALLMDCLYFELS
+343 FDALLTDCLYFELS

-379 KLSSSSRPDEI
+379 KLSTSSRPVEI

-405 FIVKEVTKTKT
+405 FIVKEVTKAKT
-416 ASLTCLS
+416 ASFTCLS
-423 NVDSFEKVKKIHEV
+423 SVDSFEKVKKMHEV
-437 LKFVCEISSESAV
+437 LKFVCEISSESSV
-450 AVFHHLQMIGEKE
+450 AVFRHLQMIGEKE
-463 GLTEYSF
+463 GLTEYCF

-481 DQRELNRISLD
+481 DQREFHQISLD

-498 APERQIIYPSF
+498 APERQITYPSF
-509 LHCVNGVVVIRQTDH
+509 LHCVNGVVVIRETDH

-548 EPYGLILRLQDI
+548 ETEIFSRLVGNFYCQLSADTFSI
-560 VSNMCSVICDLQP
+560 MCDLQA
-573 VFVPLFGDQ
+573 VVVPLFCDH
-582 DSKLVNAYE
+582 DSKLANTYGHLAPY
-591 DLFFYSPFVKKEEQQ
+591 YPFVKKEEQQ
-606 MVLHITDLTR
+606 MVLYITRLR
-616 RSHSQLY
+616 ERCNSQLY
-623 LDLLNDI
+623 LDLLNDT
-630 SEALSPSPQT
+630 SEPQSPTPQT

-647 ETNNSSR
+647 ETNNCSR
-654 LTQEKGGQTRK
+654 LTKETSGQTGK

-671 MHFVVDY
+671 RKVEVDY
-678 PSPEELLVVGKLL
+678 PSPKELLVVSKLL

-699 LKITLDD
+699 LQIALHDE
-706 KYWQEGLYD
+706 YWQEGFYD

-727 CTCITDSLHSLEL
+727 STYITDSLHSLEL
-740 GFFRMT
+740 EFFRMT

-766 NLSWNCLLYSG
+766 NLSWNCLSYSG
-777 IKNLTE
+777 IKTLTE
-783 NLHHLKHLSRLELR
+783 NLRHLKHLSHLKLR

-808 LSTSLKYIG
+808 LSTSLKYVG
-817 NLRVLDLSQ
+817 NLRFLDLSQ

-843 PHLHE
+843 PRLHY
-848 LVLYYTDMGESEVTS
+848 LLLCDTDMGEKEVTAA
-863 LARAFKKTP
+863 ARALKDIP
-872 ELARLDLSHNPLGR
+872 ELYTLNLSDNPLGR

-894 LKSIPRVQSLE
+894 LKSVPRLGLLG
-905 LSSVPMTRKE
+905 LSSVKMTRKE
-915 VSDLYTAVSPLT
+915 ASDLSNAVPGPLT
-927 GGIVLNTD
+927 GGVVMTD
-935 YHVRVFPCN
+935 YHQVRVLFFLAIR

>member
-1 MPPFYAKNELNV
+1 
-13 PLVLFK
+13 
-19 ADSAHAFLKWSQSQL
+19 
-34 CSLYNGTLGQV
+34 

-61 YVQLSLLRDERKL
+61 YVQLTLLRDERKL
-74 GKTTKKKFEDYSE
+74 DGTTKTELEDYSE
-87 IFSSHGYHLIPK
+87 IFSSHGHHLIPK

-104 GNPGVGKSTFSKKL
+104 GKPGVGKSTFSKKL

-136 LLVQLRDVCNT
+136 LLIKLRDVCNT

-172 DYILQNQEKVLLVL
+172 DYILQNQEKVLLIL

-201 HIWRGSLLRDC
+201 HIWRGSLLREC

-240 NDQIKQFAEKFF
+240 DDQIKQFAENFF
-252 SHRKDITDEF
+252 SHRKDIADEF
-262 TKFLTERQLWGMAKI
+262 NEFLTERHLWDMAKI

-289 KRGQSHQEKS
+289 KRDQSHQEQS

-316 VAAKMSGHSFT
+316 VAAKTSGYTFT

-405 FIVKEVTKTKT
+405 FIVKEGTKTKT

-423 NVDSFEKVKKIHEV
+423 NVDSFEKVKKMHEV

-450 AVFHHLQMIGEKE
+450 AVFRHLQMIGEKE

-470 SFSPSTKDLSA
+470 SFSPSAKDLSA
-481 DQRELNRISLD
+481 DQREFQQISLD

-498 APERQIIYPSF
+498 AAERQIIYP
-509 LHCVNGVVVIRQTDH
+509 LYLYCVNGVVVIYQGDH

-535 LFTSPKPNYVFFY
+535 LFTSPKPYYVFFHICDM
-548 EPYGLILRLQDI
+548 ILGFLGVLRDTF
-560 VSNMCSVICDLQP
+560 SVICDLQAVVVSP
-573 VFVPLFGDQ
+573 FGDH
-582 DSKLVNAYE
+582 DSKLVNTCQILGLYQ
-591 DLFFYSPFVKKEEQQ
+591 PFVKKEEQQ
-606 MVLHITDLTR
+606 MVLYITRLR
-616 RSHSQLY
+616 PGHSWLPLNL
-623 LDLLNDI
+623 LDDI
-630 SEALSPSPQT
+630 SEPQSPTPQT

-647 ETNNSSR
+647 ETNNSSC
-654 LTQEKGGQTRK
+654 LTKETSGQTGK

-671 MHFVVDY
+671 RQIEVAY
-678 PSPEELLVVGKLL
+678 PSPEKLLLVGKLF
-691 KFVNRLET
+691 KFVNRLEHLQIT
-699 LKITLDD
+699 LKD
-706 KYWQEGLYD
+706 KYWLEGLYD

-721 LVSHIY
+721 LVSHIC

-740 GFFRMT
+740 KFFRIT

-756 LSQAPNLRSL
+756 LSQAPNLRGL
-766 NLSWNCLLYSG
+766 NLSWISLLYSG
-777 IKNLTE
+777 IKYLTE
-783 NLHHLKHLSRLELR
+783 NLHHLKHLSRLVLC

-808 LSTSLKYIG
+808 LSTSLKYVG
-817 NLRVLDLSQ
+817 NLEFLDLSQ
-826 NPLAHGILEL
+826 NPLAHGILEI

-843 PHLHE
+843 PRLHH
-848 LVLYYTDMGESEVTS
+848 LVLCHTDMGEREVTAV
-863 LARAFKKTP
+863 ARALKDTP
-872 ELARLDLSHNPLGR
+872 ELRKLYLSHNPLGR

-894 LKSIPRVQSLE
+894 LKSVPRVKFLE
-905 LSSVPMTRKE
+905 LLCVPMTRKE
-915 VSDLYTAVSPLT
+915 ASDLCTAVGPR
-927 GGIVLNTD
+927 IVLKTD
-935 YHVRVFPCN
+935 YHQVRVFSCN

>member
-1 MPPFYAKNELNV
+1 
-13 PLVLFK
+13 
-19 ADSAHAFLKWSQSQL
+19 
-34 CSLYNGTLGQV
+34 

-61 YVQLSLLRDERKL
+61 YVQLTLLRDERKL
-74 GKTTKKKFEDYSE
+74 DGTTKTEFEDYSE
-87 IFSSHGYHLIPK
+87 IFSSHGHHLIPK

-104 GNPGVGKSTFSKKL
+104 GKPGVGKSTFSKKL

-136 LLVQLRDVCNT
+136 LLIKLRDVCNT
-147 PSVCAMLEQ
+147 PSVCAMLER

-162 ENPLVFNQLY
+162 ENPLVFKQLY
-172 DYILQNQEKVLLVL
+172 DYILLNQEKVLFVL

-219 PSKEDELRKP
+219 PSKEEELRKP

-240 NDQIKQFAEKFF
+240 GYQIIQFAAKFF

-316 VAAKMSGHSFT
+316 VAAKTSGHSFT
-327 SLDEYKDD
+327 SLDQYKDD

-343 FDALLMDCLYFELS
+343 FDALLMDCPYFELS

-405 FIVKEVTKTKT
+405 FIVKEVTKTKM

-423 NVDSFEKVKKIHEV
+423 NVDSFEKVKKMHEV

-450 AVFHHLQMIGEKE
+450 AVFRHLQMIGEKE

-481 DQRELNRISLD
+481 DQREFHQISLD

-498 APERQIIYPSF
+498 APERQITYPSF
-509 LHCVNGVVVIRQTDH
+509 LHCVNDVVVIHQTDQ

-535 LFTSPKPNYVFFY
+535 LFTSPKPNYVFFC
-548 EPYGLILRLQDI
+548 EEELFSRLLNI
-560 VSNMCSVICDLQP
+560 VSDAVCDLQA
-573 VFVPLFGDQ
+573 VVVPLFGDH
-582 DSKLVNAYE
+582 DYKLVNTYE
-591 DLFFYSPFVKKEEQQ
+591 DLALYRPFVKKEEQQ
-606 MVLHITDLTR
+606 MVLYITRLRPRYD
-616 RSHSQLY
+616 SQLY

-630 SEALSPSPQT
+630 SEPQSPTPQT
-640 VDEVPQD
+640 VDEVLQG

-654 LTQEKGGQTRK
+654 LTKETSGQTGK

-671 MHFVVDY
+671 RQIGVDY
-678 PSPEELLVVGKLL
+678 PSPKELLVVGKLL

-699 LKITLDD
+699 LEITLND

-727 CTCITDSLHSLEL
+727 CTYITDSLHSLVL
-740 GFFRMT
+740 RFFRMT
-746 QIITARIVRS
+746 QIISARIVRS

-783 NLHHLKHLSRLELR
+783 NLHHLKHLSRLVLR
-797 GVGIGHLECQL
+797 GVGIRHLECQL
-808 LSTSLKYIG
+808 LSTSLKYVG
-817 NLRVLDLSQ
+817 NLQVLDLSQ

-843 PHLHE
+843 PRLHY
-848 LVLYYTDMGESEVTS
+848 LDLCHTDMGEREVTS
-863 LARAFKKTP
+863 LACALKDTP
-872 ELARLDLSHNPLGR
+872 ELESLDLSHNPLGR

-894 LKSIPRVQSLE
+894 LKSVPRVRSLT

-915 VSDLYTAVSPLT
+915 ASDLYTAVSPLT

>member
-1 MPPFYAKNELNV
+1 
-13 PLVLFK
+13 
-19 ADSAHAFLKWSQSQL
+19 
-34 CSLYNGTLGQV
+34 
-45 MITPWN
+45 
-51 PDNTMDMDEV
+51 MDMDEV
-61 YVQLSLLRDERKL
+61 YVQLTLLRDERKL
-74 GKTTKKKFEDYSE
+74 DETIKTELKDYSE
-87 IFSSHGYHLIPK
+87 IFSSHGYHLLPK

-104 GNPGVGKSTFSKKL
+104 GKPGVGKSTFSKKL

-136 LLVQLRDVCNT
+136 LLIKLRDVCNT
-147 PSVCAMLEQ
+147 PSVCAMLER

-162 ENPLVFNQLY
+162 ENPLVFKQLY

-219 PSKEDELRKP
+219 SSKEDELRKP
-229 SHVQFEISGFT
+229 SHVQFQITGFT
-240 NDQIKQFAEKFF
+240 NEQIRQFAEKFF
-252 SHRKDITDEF
+252 SHRKDITADF
-262 TKFLTERQLWGMAKI
+262 TVFLTERKLWGMAKI

-289 KRGQSHQEKS
+289 KRDHGHHEQS

-316 VAAKMSGHSFT
+316 VAAKTSDHTFT

-343 FDALLMDCLYFELS
+343 FDALLTDCLYFELS

-379 KLSSSSRPDEI
+379 KLPSSSRPDEI

-405 FIVKEVTKTKT
+405 FVVKEVTKAKT

-423 NVDSFEKVKKIHEV
+423 NVDSFEKVKKMHEV

-450 AVFHHLQMIGEKE
+450 AVFRHLQMIGEKE

-470 SFSPSTKDLSA
+470 SFSPSTIDLSA
-481 DQRELNRISLD
+481 IQRKFHQISLD

-498 APERQIIYPSF
+498 AAERQIIYP
-509 LHCVNGVVVIRQTDH
+509 LYLYCVNGVVVIYQIDQ

-535 LFTSPKPNYVFFY
+535 LFTSPKPYYVFFHIR
-548 EPYGLILRLQDI
+548 EMILGFPSV
-560 VSNMCSVICDLQP
+560 VSDAFSVIYDLQA
-573 VFVPLFGDQ
+573 VVVPPFADH
-582 DSKLVNAYE
+582 DSKLVNTYVNLA
-591 DLFFYSPFVKKEEQQ
+591 FYDPFVKKEEQQ
-606 MVLHITDLTR
+606 MVLYITRLRPRCD
-616 RSHSQLY
+616 SQLY
-623 LDLLNDI
+623 LDLLDDI
-630 SEALSPSPQT
+630 SEPQSPTPQT

-647 ETNNSSR
+647 ETSNSSR
-654 LTQEKGGQTRK
+654 LTKETFDQTRK

-671 MHFVVDY
+671 RHIEVAC

-691 KFVNRLET
+691 KFVNRLKT
-699 LKITLDD
+699 LQITLED

-715 VQVVES
+715 VQVVEN

-727 CTCITDSLHSLEL
+727 CFTDSLLRLEL
-740 GFFRMT
+740 TFFRLT
-746 QIITARIVRS
+746 FPARIVRS

-766 NLSWNCLLYSG
+766 NLSWNLLVYSG

-783 NLHHLKHLSRLELR
+783 NLHHLKHLSHLELR

-808 LSTSLKYIG
+808 LSTSLKYVG
-817 NLRVLDLSQ
+817 NLQFLDLSQ

-843 PHLHE
+843 PRLHN
-848 LVLYYTDMGESEVTS
+848 LGLSHTDMGEREVT
-863 LARAFKKTP
+863 AVVRALKDTP
-872 ELARLDLSHNPLGR
+872 ELEVLDLSHNPLGR

-894 LKSIPRVQSLE
+894 LKSVPSLRILE

-915 VSDLYTAVSPLT
+915 ASDLYTAVLPLT
-927 GGIVLNTD
+927 GRGVFVTTD
-935 YHVRVFPCN
+935 YHVSVFPCN

>member
-1 MPPFYAKNELNV
+1 
-13 PLVLFK
+13 
-19 ADSAHAFLKWSQSQL
+19 
-34 CSLYNGTLGQV
+34 
-45 MITPWN
+45 
-51 PDNTMDMDEV
+51 MDMDEV
-61 YVQLSLLRDERKL
+61 YVQLTLLRDERKL
-74 GKTTKKKFEDYSE
+74 DGTTETELEDYSE
-87 IFSSHGYHLIPK
+87 IFSSHGHHLIPK

-104 GNPGVGKSTFSKKL
+104 GKPGVGKSTFSKKL

-136 LLVQLRDVCNT
+136 LLIKLRDVCNT

-172 DYILQNQEKVLLVL
+172 DYILQNQEKVLLIL

-201 HIWRGSLLRDC
+201 HIWRGRLLRDC

-229 SHVQFEISGFT
+229 SHVQFQISGFT
-240 NDQIKQFAEKFF
+240 NKQIRQFAEKFF
-252 SHRKDITDEF
+252 SHREDITADF
-262 TKFLTERQLWGMAKI
+262 THFLTERKLWGMAKI

-289 KRGQSHQEKS
+289 KRDHSHQEQS
-299 QSRADLYERFFQ
+299 QSRADLYESFFQ

-316 VAAKMSGHSFT
+316 VAAKTSDHTFT
-327 SLDEYKDD
+327 SLDEYKDE

-357 KVPADIRCLVKK
+357 KVPPDIRCLVKK

-379 KLSSSSRPDEI
+379 KLSSSSRPEEI

-400 FLSAW
+400 FVSAW

-416 ASLTCLS
+416 ASFTCLS
-423 NVDSFEKVKKIHEV
+423 NVDSFEKVKKMHEV

-450 AVFHHLQMIGEKE
+450 AVFRHLQMIGGKE

-481 DQRELNRISLD
+481 NQREFHQLSLD

-498 APERQIIYPSF
+498 APERQITYPSF
-509 LHCVNGVVVIRQTDH
+509 LHCVNGVVVIRGTDH

-535 LFTSPKPNYVFFY
+535 LFTSPKPNYVFFHAFSLL
-548 EPYGLILRLQDI
+548 PGV
-560 VSNMCSVICDLQP
+560 VSDAFSTMCDLQA
-573 VFVPLFGDQ
+573 VVVPLFSDH
-582 DSKLVNAYE
+582 DSKLENTYK
-591 DLFFYSPFVKKEEQQ
+591 DLACYYPFVKKEEQQ
-606 MVLHITDLTR
+606 MVLYITRLREACD
-616 RSHSQLY
+616 SQLY
-623 LDLLNDI
+623 LDLLNDT
-630 SEALSPSPQT
+630 SEPQSPTPLT
-640 VDEVPQD
+640 VDEIPQD
-647 ETNNSSR
+647 DTNNSSR
-654 LTQEKGGQTRK
+654 LTKETSGQTGK

-671 MHFVVDY
+671 REVVVGY
-678 PSPEELLVVGKLL
+678 PLPEELLVVGKLL

-699 LKITLDD
+699 LEIALND
-706 KYWQEGLYD
+706 KFWQGGLYV

-721 LVSHIY
+721 LLSHIF
-727 CTCITDSLHSLEL
+727 CTYFTDSLHSLRL
-740 GFFRMT
+740 AFFRMT
-746 QIITARIVRS
+746 QITTARIMRS
-756 LSQAPNLRSL
+756 LSQAPNLR
-766 NLSWNCLLYSG
+766 NLDLSGNCLLYSG

-783 NLHHLKHLSRLELR
+783 NLHHLKHLSRLVLC
-797 GVGIGHLECQL
+797 GVGIRHLECQL
-808 LSTSLKYIG
+808 LSTSLKYVG

-843 PHLHE
+843 PRLHD
-848 LVLYYTDMGESEVTS
+848 LLLHHTDMGEREVTAVAGA
-863 LARAFKKTP
+863 LKGTP
-872 ELARLDLSHNPLGR
+872 ELAILDLSHNPLGR

-894 LKSIPRVQSLE
+894 LKSVSRVRYLK

-915 VSDLYTAVSPLT
+915 ASDLYTAVGPRN
-927 GGIVLNTD
+927 GGVVLDTD
-935 YHVRVFPCN
+935 YHVRVFPRN

>member
-1 MPPFYAKNELNV
+1 
-13 PLVLFK
+13 
-19 ADSAHAFLKWSQSQL
+19 
-34 CSLYNGTLGQV
+34 

-74 GKTTKKKFEDYSE
+74 DGTTKTKCEDYSE
-87 IFSSHGYHLIPK
+87 IFSSHGHHLIPK

-104 GNPGVGKSTFSKKL
+104 GKPGVGKSAFSKKL

-136 LLVQLRDVCNT
+136 LLIKLRDVCNI

-240 NDQIKQFAEKFF
+240 NKQIKQFAEKFF
-252 SHRKDITDEF
+252 SHRKDIAEEF
-262 TKFLTERQLWGMAKI
+262 IKFLTERKLWGMAKI

-289 KRGQSHQEKS
+289 KRDHSCQEQS

-316 VAAKMSGHSFT
+316 VAAKTSDHTFT

-343 FDALLMDCLYFELS
+343 FDALLTDCLYFELS
-357 KVPADIRCLVKK
+357 KVPAGIRCLVKK

-405 FIVKEVTKTKT
+405 FIVKELTKTKT

-423 NVDSFEKVKKIHEV
+423 NVDSFEKVKKMHEV
-437 LKFVCEISSESAV
+437 LKFVCEMSSESAV
-450 AVFHHLQMIGEKE
+450 AVFRHLQMIGEKE

-470 SFSPSTKDLSA
+470 SFSPSANDLSA
-481 DQRELNRISLD
+481 DQREFHQISLD

-498 APERQIIYPSF
+498 APERQITYPLF
-509 LHCVNGVVVIRQTDH
+509 LHCVNGVVVILRTDH

-548 EPYGLILRLQDI
+548 ERGIISLLLDLLRDTFSI
-560 VSNMCSVICDLQP
+560 MCDLQA
-573 VFVPLFGDQ
+573 VVVPLYCDH
-582 DSKLVNAYE
+582 DSKLVNTYKDLALYE
-591 DLFFYSPFVKKEEQQ
+591 PFVKKEEQQ
-606 MVLHITDLTR
+606 MVLYITRLR
-616 RSHSQLY
+616 HLCNSQLY
-623 LDLLNDI
+623 LDLLNDT
-630 SEALSPSPQT
+630 SEPQSPTSQT

-654 LTQEKGGQTRK
+654 LTKETSGQTGQ

-671 MHFVVDY
+671 REVEVYH
-678 PSPEELLVVGKLL
+678 PSPEELLVVCKLL
-691 KFVNRLET
+691 KFLNRLET
-699 LKITLDD
+699 LQIKLDD
-706 KYWQEGLYD
+706 KYWQEGLHG

-721 LVSHIY
+721 LLSLIS
-727 CTCITDSLHSLEL
+727 CTYFTGSLHSLGL
-740 GFFRMT
+740 TFFRMT
-746 QIITARIVRS
+746 FTDRTVRS
-756 LSQAPNLRSL
+756 LSQAPNLRRL
-766 NLSWNCLLYSG
+766 NLSWNSLLYSG

-783 NLHHLKHLSRLELR
+783 SLHHLKNLTHLELC

-808 LSTSLKYIG
+808 LSTSLKYVG
-817 NLRVLDLSQ
+817 NLQLLDLSQ

-843 PHLHE
+843 PRLHD
-848 LVLYYTDMGESEVTS
+848 LALCHTDMGEMEVTS
-863 LARAFKKTP
+863 LARALKDTP
-872 ELARLDLSHNPLGR
+872 ELERLDLSHNPLGR

-894 LKSIPRVQSLE
+894 LKSVPRVLNLK
-905 LSSVPMTRKE
+905 LSSVPLTRKE
-915 VSDLYTAVSPLT
+915 ASDLYTAVASLT
-927 GGIVLNTD
+927 SRFVLIETD
-935 YHVRVFPCN
+935 YHVSVFPCN

>member
-1 MPPFYAKNELNV
+1 
-13 PLVLFK
+13 
-19 ADSAHAFLKWSQSQL
+19 
-34 CSLYNGTLGQV
+34 

-61 YVQLSLLRDERKL
+61 YVQLTLLRDKRKL
-74 GKTTKKKFEDYSE
+74 DETIKTELEDYSE
-87 IFSSHGYHLIPK
+87 IFLSHGHHLIPK

-104 GNPGVGKSTFSKKL
+104 GKPGVGKSTFSKKL

-136 LLVQLRDVCNT
+136 LLIQLRDVCNT

-219 PSKEDELRKP
+219 LSKVDELRKP

-240 NDQIKQFAEKFF
+240 NDQIKQFAAKFF
-252 SHRKDITDEF
+252 SHKKDITYEF

-289 KRGQSHQEKS
+289 NRGQSHQEKS

-316 VAAKMSGHSFT
+316 VAAKTSGYSFT

-379 KLSSSSRPDEI
+379 KLPSSSRPDEI

-405 FIVKEVTKTKT
+405 FVVKEVTKTKT
-416 ASLTCLS
+416 ASFTCLS
-423 NVDSFEKVKKIHEV
+423 NVDSFEKVKKMHEV

-450 AVFHHLQMIGEKE
+450 AVFRHLQMIGEKE
-463 GLTEYSF
+463 SLTEYSF
-470 SFSPSTKDLSA
+470 SFSPSTEDLSA

-509 LHCVNGVVVIRQTDH
+509 LHCVNGVVLISPTDQ

-535 LFTSPKPNYVFFY
+535 LFTSPNPKYVLFY
-548 EPYGLILRLQDI
+548 ESALFLFLGEG
-560 VSNMCSVICDLQP
+560 VSDTVSVMCDLEP
-573 VFVPLFGDQ
+573 VVVPLFGDH
-582 DSKLVNAYE
+582 DSKLVSTYG
-591 DLFFYSPFVKKEEQQ
+591 DLAFYHPFVKEEEQQ
-606 MVLHITDLTR
+606 MVLYITRLR
-616 RSHSQLY
+616 PRWNSQLY
-623 LDLLNDI
+623 LDLLNHI
-630 SEALSPSPQT
+630 SEPQSPTPQT
-640 VDEVPQD
+640 VDEIPQD
-647 ETNNSSR
+647 ETSNSSR
-654 LTQEKGGQTRK
+654 LTKETFDQTRK

-671 MHFVVDY
+671 RHIKVAC

-691 KFVNRLET
+691 KFVNRLKT
-699 LKITLDD
+699 LQITLED

-715 VQVVES
+715 VQVVEN

-727 CTCITDSLHSLEL
+727 CFTDSLQRLEL
-740 GFFRMT
+740 TFFRMT
-746 QIITARIVRS
+746 FTARLVRS
-756 LSQAPNLRSL
+756 LSQAPNLWSL
-766 NLSWNCLLYSG
+766 NLSWNCLLYSD

-783 NLHHLKHLSRLELR
+783 NLHHLQHLTHLKLR

-808 LSTSLKYIG
+808 LSTSLKYVG
-817 NLRVLDLSQ
+817 NLQFLDLSQ

-843 PHLHE
+843 PRLHN
-848 LVLYYTDMGESEVTS
+848 LGLSHTDMGEREVT
-863 LARAFKKTP
+863 AVVRALKDTP
-872 ELARLDLSHNPLGR
+872 ELEVLDLSHNPLGR

-894 LKSIPRVQSLE
+894 LKSVPRLLFLE
-905 LSSVPMTRKE
+905 LSSVKMTRKE
-915 VSDLYTAVSPLT
+915 ASDLCTAVVPLI
-927 GGIVLNTD
+927 GGLSLDTD
-935 YHVRVFPCN
+935 YHHVRVLPCN

>member
-1 MPPFYAKNELNV
+1 
-13 PLVLFK
+13 
-19 ADSAHAFLKWSQSQL
+19 
-34 CSLYNGTLGQV
+34 

-61 YVQLSLLRDERKL
+61 YVQLTLLRGERKL
-74 GKTTKKKFEDYSE
+74 DETIKTELKDYSE
-87 IFSSHGYHLIPK
+87 IFSSHGHHLIPK

-104 GNPGVGKSTFSKKL
+104 GKPGVGKSTFSKKL

-136 LLVQLRDVCNT
+136 LLIQLRDVCNT
-147 PSVCAMLEQ
+147 PSVCAMFEQ

-219 PSKEDELRKP
+219 SSKEDELRKP
-229 SHVQFEISGFT
+229 SHVQFQISGFT
-240 NDQIKQFAEKFF
+240 NEQIRQFAEKFF
-252 SHRKDITDEF
+252 SHRKDITADF
-262 TKFLTERQLWGMAKI
+262 TVFLTERKLWGMAKI

-289 KRGQSHQEKS
+289 RRDHGHHEQS

-316 VAAKMSGHSFT
+316 VAAKTSDHTFT

-343 FDALLMDCLYFELS
+343 FDALLTDCLYFELS

-423 NVDSFEKVKKIHEV
+423 NVDSFEKVKKMHEV

-450 AVFHHLQMIGEKE
+450 AVFRHLQMIGEKE

-470 SFSPSTKDLSA
+470 SFSPSAKELSA
-481 DQRELNRISLD
+481 DQGKFHQISLD

-498 APERQIIYPSF
+498 AAERQIIYP
-509 LHCVNGVVVIRQTDH
+509 LYLYCVNGVVVIYQIDQ

-535 LFTSPKPNYVFFY
+535 LFTSPKPYYVFFHRH
-548 EPYGLILRLQDI
+548 EMILGFPSVGSDAF
-560 VSNMCSVICDLQP
+560 SVIYDLQA
-573 VFVPLFGDQ
+573 VVVPPFGDH
-582 DSKLVNAYE
+582 DSKLVNTYE
-591 DLFFYSPFVKKEEQQ
+591 NLAFYDPFVKKEEQQ
-606 MVLHITDLTR
+606 MVLYITRLRPRCD
-616 RSHSQLY
+616 SQLY
-623 LDLLNDI
+623 LDLLDDI
-630 SEALSPSPQT
+630 SEPQSPTPQT

-647 ETNNSSR
+647 ETSDSSR
-654 LTQEKGGQTRK
+654 LTKETCGQTGK

-671 MHFVVDY
+671 REVVVDY
-678 PSPEELLVVGKLL
+678 PSPKELLVVGKLL

-699 LKITLDD
+699 LEIALND

-721 LVSHIY
+721 LVSHIC
-727 CTCITDSLHSLEL
+727 CTCITDSLHSLVL
-740 GFFRMT
+740 MFFSIT

-783 NLHHLKHLSRLELR
+783 NLHHLKDLSDLRLR

-808 LSTSLKYIG
+808 LSTSLKYVG
-817 NLRVLDLSQ
+817 NLQVLDLSQ

-843 PHLHE
+843 PRLHH
-848 LVLYYTDMGESEVTS
+848 LVLHHTEMGEREVTAV
-863 LARAFKKTP
+863 ARALKDTP
-872 ELARLDLSHNPLGR
+872 ELRELGLSHNPLGR

-894 LKSIPRVQSLE
+894 LKSVPRVQFLE
-905 LSSVPMTRKE
+905 LLSVPMTRKE
-915 VSDLYTAVSPLT
+915 ASDLCTAVGPRT
-927 GGIVLNTD
+927 VLETD
-935 YHVRVFPCN
+935 YHPVRVFLAIR

>member
-1 MPPFYAKNELNV
+1 
-13 PLVLFK
+13 
-19 ADSAHAFLKWSQSQL
+19 
-34 CSLYNGTLGQV
+34 

-61 YVQLSLLRDERKL
+61 YVQLTLLRDERKL
-74 GKTTKKKFEDYSE
+74 DGTTKTEFEDYSE
-87 IFSSHGYHLIPK
+87 IFSSHRHHLIPK

-104 GNPGVGKSTFSKKL
+104 GKPGVGKSTFSKKL

-136 LLVQLRDVCNT
+136 LLIKLRDVCNT

-172 DYILQNQEKVLLVL
+172 DYILENQEKVLLVL
-186 DGFDEYSAEKSSPIH
+186 DGFDEYSAETSSPIH
-201 HIWRGSLLRDC
+201 HIWRGNLLRDC
-212 MTIVTTR
+212 VAIVTTR
-219 PSKEDELRKP
+219 PSKEDELRTP

-262 TKFLTERQLWGMAKI
+262 TKFLTERNLWGMAKI

-282 MLCLTWK
+282 MLCLTWNE
-289 KRGQSHQEKS
+289 RGPSHQEQS

-316 VAAKMSGHSFT
+316 VAAKTSGHSFT

-343 FDALLMDCLYFELS
+343 FDALLMDCLYFKLS

-369 FLSVGFFQVS
+369 FLPVGFFQVS

-416 ASLTCLS
+416 ASFTCLS
-423 NVDSFEKVKKIHEV
+423 NVDSFEKVKKMHEV
-437 LKFVCEISSESAV
+437 LKFVCEISSESGV
-450 AVFHHLQMIGEKE
+450 AVFRHLQMIGEKE

-470 SFSPSTKDLSA
+470 SFSPSIKDLSA
-481 DQRELNRISLD
+481 DQREFHQISLD

-509 LHCVNGVVVIRQTDH
+509 LHCVNGVVVLCRIDH
-524 LSIVAREHVLK
+524 RSIVAREHVLN
-535 LFTSPKPNYVFFY
+535 LFTSPKPNYVFFS
-548 EPYGLILRLQDI
+548 ERKLFPRLRDI
-560 VSNMCSVICDLQP
+560 FSDTFSIMCDLQA
-573 VFVPLFGDQ
+573 VVVPLFGDH
-582 DSKLVNAYE
+582 DSKLVNTYE
-591 DLFFYSPFVKKEEQQ
+591 DLPFRYLFVKKEEQQ
-606 MVLHITDLTR
+606 MVLYITRLR
-616 RSHSQLY
+616 KRCNSQLY
-623 LDLLNDI
+623 LDLLNDV
-630 SEALSPSPQT
+630 SEPQSPTPQT
-640 VDEVPQD
+640 VDKVPQD
-647 ETNNSSR
+647 QTNNSSR
-654 LTQEKGGQTRK
+654 LTKEMSGQTGK
-665 HSLSYL
+665 HSLSYVRE
-671 MHFVVDY
+671 VVVNC

-699 LKITLDD
+699 LQIALND

-727 CTCITDSLHSLEL
+727 FTYFTDSLRSLEL
-740 GFFRMT
+740 TFFHMA
-746 QIITARIVRS
+746 QIITARIIRL
-756 LSQAPNLRSL
+756 LSQARNLRSL

-777 IKNLTE
+777 TKNLTE

-808 LSTSLKYIG
+808 LSTSLKYVG
-817 NLRVLDLSQ
+817 NLEVLDLSQ

-843 PHLHE
+843 PRLHD
-848 LVLYYTDMGESEVTS
+848 LDLCHTDMGEREVTAV
-863 LARAFKKTP
+863 ARALKDTP
-872 ELARLDLSHNPLGR
+872 ELRELDLSRNPLGR
-886 GVGELIKH
+886 GLSELIKH
-894 LKSIPRVQSLE
+894 LKSVPRERLYLN
-905 LSSVPMTRKE
+905 LSSVTMTRKE
-915 VSDLYTAVSPLT
+915 ASDLCTAVGRLT
-927 GGIVLNTD
+927 GGIVLKTD
-935 YHVRVFPCN
+935 YHQVRVFSCN

>member
-1 MPPFYAKNELNV
+1 
-13 PLVLFK
+13 
-19 ADSAHAFLKWSQSQL
+19 
-34 CSLYNGTLGQV
+34 

-61 YVQLSLLRDERKL
+61 YVQLTLLRDERKL
-74 GKTTKKKFEDYSE
+74 DGTTKTEFEDYSE
-87 IFSSHGYHLIPK
+87 TFSSHRHHLIPK

-104 GNPGVGKSTFSKKL
+104 GKPGVGKSTFSKKL

-136 LLVQLRDVCNT
+136 LLIKLRDVCNT

-172 DYILQNQEKVLLVL
+172 DYILENQEKVLLVL

-219 PSKEDELRKP
+219 PSKEEELRKP

-240 NDQIKQFAEKFF
+240 DDQIKQFAAKFF

-316 VAAKMSGHSFT
+316 VAAKTSGHSFT
-327 SLDEYKDD
+327 SLDQYKDD

-343 FDALLMDCLYFELS
+343 FDALLMDCPYFELS

-405 FIVKEVTKTKT
+405 FIVKEVTKTKM

-423 NVDSFEKVKKIHEV
+423 NVDSFEKVKKMHEV
-437 LKFVCEISSESAV
+437 LKFVCEISSESGV
-450 AVFHHLQMIGEKE
+450 AVFRHLQMIGEKE

-481 DQRELNRISLD
+481 DQREFHQISLD

-498 APERQIIYPSF
+498 APERQITYPSF
-509 LHCVNGVVVIRQTDH
+509 LHCVNGVVVIHQTDQ

-535 LFTSPKPNYVFFY
+535 LFTSPKPNYVFFC
-548 EPYGLILRLQDI
+548 EEEIFSRLLNI
-560 VSNMCSVICDLQP
+560 VSDAVCDLQA
-573 VFVPLFGDQ
+573 VVVPLFGDH
-582 DSKLVNAYE
+582 DYKLVNTYE
-591 DLFFYSPFVKKEEQQ
+591 NLALYRPFVKKEEQQ
-606 MVLHITDLTR
+606 MVLYITRLRPRYD
-616 RSHSQLY
+616 SKLY
-623 LDLLNDI
+623 LDVLNDI
-630 SEALSPSPQT
+630 SEPQSPTPQT
-640 VDEVPQD
+640 VDEVLQG

-654 LTQEKGGQTRK
+654 LTKETSGQTGK

-671 MHFVVDY
+671 RQIVVDY
-678 PSPEELLVVGKLL
+678 PSPKELLVVGKLL

-699 LKITLDD
+699 LEITLND

-727 CTCITDSLHSLEL
+727 CTYITDSLHSLVL
-740 GFFRMT
+740 KFFRMT
-746 QIITARIVRS
+746 QIISARIVRS

-783 NLHHLKHLSRLELR
+783 NLHHLKHLSRLVLR
-797 GVGIGHLECQL
+797 GVGIRHLECQL
-808 LSTSLKYIG
+808 LSTSLKYVG
-817 NLRVLDLSQ
+817 NLQVLDLSQ

-843 PHLHE
+843 PRLHN
-848 LVLYYTDMGESEVTS
+848 LGLSHTDMGEREVT
-863 LARAFKKTP
+863 AVVRALKDTP
-872 ELARLDLSHNPLGR
+872 ELGILDLSHNPLGR

-894 LKSIPRVQSLE
+894 LKSVPRVRLLT

-915 VSDLYTAVSPLT
+915 ASDLYTAVLPLT
-927 GGIVLNTD
+927 GRGVFVTTD
-935 YHVRVFPCN
+935 YHVSVFPCN

>member
-1 MPPFYAKNELNV
+1 
-13 PLVLFK
+13 
-19 ADSAHAFLKWSQSQL
+19 
-34 CSLYNGTLGQV
+34 

-61 YVQLSLLRDERKL
+61 YVQLTLLRDERKL
-74 GKTTKKKFEDYSE
+74 DETRKTKFEDYSE
-87 IFSSHGYHLIPK
+87 IFSSHGHHLIPK

-104 GNPGVGKSTFSKKL
+104 GKPGVGKSTFSKKL

-136 LLVQLRDVCNT
+136 LLIKLRDVCNT
-147 PSVCAMLEQ
+147 PSVCAMLER

-162 ENPLVFNQLY
+162 ENPLVFKQLY
-172 DYILQNQEKVLLVL
+172 DYILLNQEKVLLVL

-219 PSKEDELRKP
+219 PSKEEELRKP

-240 NDQIKQFAEKFF
+240 DDQIKQFAAKFF

-262 TKFLTERQLWGMAKI
+262 TKFLTERQLWDMAKI

-316 VAAKMSGHSFT
+316 VAAKTSGHSFT
-327 SLDEYKDD
+327 SLDQYKDD

-343 FDALLMDCLYFELS
+343 FDALLMDCPYFELS
-357 KVPADIRCLVKK
+357 KVPADIPCLVKK

-405 FIVKEVTKTKT
+405 FIVKEVTKTKM

-423 NVDSFEKVKKIHEV
+423 NVDSFEKVKKMHEV

-450 AVFHHLQMIGEKE
+450 AVFRHLQMIGEKE

-481 DQRELNRISLD
+481 DQREFHQISLD
-492 CFLSCP
+492 CFLSYP
-498 APERQIIYPSF
+498 APERQITYPSF
-509 LHCVNGVVVIRQTDH
+509 LHCVNGVVVIHQTDQ
-524 LSIVAREHVLK
+524 LSIVAREYVLK
-535 LFTSPKPNYVFFY
+535 LFTSPKPNYVFFC
-548 EPYGLILRLQDI
+548 EEEIFSRLLNI
-560 VSNMCSVICDLQP
+560 VSDAVCDLQA
-573 VFVPLFGDQ
+573 VVVPLFGDH
-582 DSKLVNAYE
+582 DYKLVNTYE
-591 DLFFYSPFVKKEEQQ
+591 NLALYRPFVKKEEQQ
-606 MVLHITDLTR
+606 MVLYITRLRPRYD
-616 RSHSQLY
+616 SKLY
-623 LDLLNDI
+623 LDVLNDI
-630 SEALSPSPQT
+630 SEPQSPTPQT
-640 VDEVPQD
+640 VDEVLQG

-654 LTQEKGGQTRK
+654 LTKETSGQTGK

-671 MHFVVDY
+671 RQIVVDY
-678 PSPEELLVVGKLL
+678 PSPKELLVVGKLL

-699 LKITLDD
+699 LEITLND

-727 CTCITDSLHSLEL
+727 CTYITDSLHSLVL
-740 GFFRMT
+740 KFFRMT
-746 QIITARIVRS
+746 QIISARIVRS

-783 NLHHLKHLSRLELR
+783 NLHHLKHLSRLVLR
-797 GVGIGHLECQL
+797 GVGIRHLECQL
-808 LSTSLKYIG
+808 LSTSLKYVG
-817 NLRVLDLSQ
+817 NLQVLDLSQ

-843 PHLHE
+843 PRLHN
-848 LVLYYTDMGESEVTS
+848 LGLSHTDMGEREVT
-863 LARAFKKTP
+863 AVVRALKDTP
-872 ELARLDLSHNPLGR
+872 ELGILDLSHNPLGR

-894 LKSIPRVQSLE
+894 PKSVPSLRILE

-915 VSDLYTAVSPLT
+915 ASDLYTAVSPLT

>member
-1 MPPFYAKNELNV
+1 
-13 PLVLFK
+13 
-19 ADSAHAFLKWSQSQL
+19 
-34 CSLYNGTLGQV
+34 

-61 YVQLSLLRDERKL
+61 YVQLTLLRDERKL
-74 GKTTKKKFEDYSE
+74 DETRKTKFEDYSE
-87 IFSSHGYHLIPK
+87 IFSSHGHHLIPK

-104 GNPGVGKSTFSKKL
+104 GKPGVGKSTFSKKL

-136 LLVQLRDVCNT
+136 LLIKLRDVCNT
-147 PSVCAMLEQ
+147 PSVCAMLER

-162 ENPLVFNQLY
+162 ENPLVFKQLY
-172 DYILQNQEKVLLVL
+172 DYILLNQEKVLLVL

-219 PSKEDELRKP
+219 PSKEKELRKP

-240 NDQIKQFAEKFF
+240 GYQIIQFAAKFF

-282 MLCLTWK
+282 MLFLTWK

-316 VAAKMSGHSFT
+316 VAAKTSGHSFT
-327 SLDEYKDD
+327 SLDQYKDD

-343 FDALLMDCLYFELS
+343 FDALLMDCPYFELS

-423 NVDSFEKVKKIHEV
+423 NVDSFEKVKKMHEV
-437 LKFVCEISSESAV
+437 LKFVCEISSESGV
-450 AVFHHLQMIGEKE
+450 AVFRHLQMIGEKE

-481 DQRELNRISLD
+481 DQREFHQISLD

-498 APERQIIYPSF
+498 APERQITYPSF
-509 LHCVNGVVVIRQTDH
+509 LHCVNGVVVIHQTDQ

-535 LFTSPKPNYVFFY
+535 LFTSPKPNYVFFC
-548 EPYGLILRLQDI
+548 EEEFFSRLLNI
-560 VSNMCSVICDLQP
+560 VSDAVCDLQA
-573 VFVPLFGDQ
+573 VVVPLFGDH
-582 DSKLVNAYE
+582 DYKLVNTYE
-591 DLFFYSPFVKKEEQQ
+591 DLALYRPFVKKEEQQ
-606 MVLHITDLTR
+606 MVLYITRLRPRYD
-616 RSHSQLY
+616 SQLY

-630 SEALSPSPQT
+630 SVSEPQSPTPQT
-640 VDEVPQD
+640 VDEVLQG

-654 LTQEKGGQTRK
+654 LTKETSGQTGK

-671 MHFVVDY
+671 RQIGVDY
-678 PSPEELLVVGKLL
+678 PSPKELLVVGKLL

-699 LKITLDD
+699 LEITLND

-715 VQVVES
+715 VEVVER
-721 LVSHIY
+721 LLSHIF
-727 CTCITDSLHSLEL
+727 CTYFTDSLHSLGL
-740 GFFRMT
+740 TFFGMT
-746 QIITARIVRS
+746 FAARIVRS

-766 NLSWNCLLYSG
+766 NLSWN
-777 IKNLTE
+777 
-783 NLHHLKHLSRLELR
+783 R
-797 GVGIGHLECQL
+797 
-808 LSTSLKYIG
+808 
-817 NLRVLDLSQ
+817 
-826 NPLAHGILEL
+826 
-836 SKHLNCI
+836 
-843 PHLHE
+843 
-848 LVLYYTDMGESEVTS
+848 
-863 LARAFKKTP
+863 
-872 ELARLDLSHNPLGR
+872 
-886 GVGELIKH
+886 
-894 LKSIPRVQSLE
+894 
-905 LSSVPMTRKE
+905 
-915 VSDLYTAVSPLT
+915 
-927 GGIVLNTD
+927 
-935 YHVRVFPCN
+935 

>member
-1 MPPFYAKNELNV
+1 
-13 PLVLFK
+13 
-19 ADSAHAFLKWSQSQL
+19 
-34 CSLYNGTLGQV
+34 
-45 MITPWN
+45 
-51 PDNTMDMDEV
+51 MDMDEV
-61 YVQLSLLRDERKL
+61 YVQLTLLRDERKL
-74 GKTTKKKFEDYSE
+74 DGTTETELEDYSE
-87 IFSSHGYHLIPK
+87 IFSSHGHHLIPK

-104 GNPGVGKSTFSKKL
+104 GKPGVGKSTFSKKL

-124 GEKEILKQFTVL
+124 GEKDILKQFTVL
-136 LLVQLRDVCNT
+136 LLIKLRDVCNT

-172 DYILQNQEKVLLVL
+172 DYILQNQEKVLLIL

-201 HIWRGSLLRDC
+201 HIWRGRLLRDC

-229 SHVQFEISGFT
+229 SHVQFQISGFT
-240 NDQIKQFAEKFF
+240 NKQIRQFAEKFF
-252 SHRKDITDEF
+252 SHREDITADF
-262 TKFLTERQLWGMAKI
+262 THFLTERKLWGMAKI

-289 KRGQSHQEKS
+289 KRDHSHQEQS
-299 QSRADLYERFFQ
+299 QSRADLYESFFQ

-316 VAAKMSGHSFT
+316 VAAKTSDHTFT
-327 SLDEYKDD
+327 SLDEYKDE

-357 KVPADIRCLVKK
+357 KVPPDIRCLVKK

-379 KLSSSSRPDEI
+379 KLSSSSRPEEI

-400 FLSAW
+400 FVSAW

-416 ASLTCLS
+416 ASFTCLS
-423 NVDSFEKVKKIHEV
+423 NVDSFEKVKKMHEV

-450 AVFHHLQMIGEKE
+450 AVFRHLQMIGGKE

-481 DQRELNRISLD
+481 NQREFHQLSLD

-498 APERQIIYPSF
+498 APERQITYPSF
-509 LHCVNGVVVIRQTDH
+509 LHCVNGVVVIRGTDH
-524 LSIVAREHVLK
+524 LPIVAREHVLK
-535 LFTSPKPNYVFFY
+535 LFTSPKPNYVFFHAFSLL
-548 EPYGLILRLQDI
+548 PGV
-560 VSNMCSVICDLQP
+560 VSDAFSTMCDLQA
-573 VFVPLFGDQ
+573 VVVPLFSDH
-582 DSKLVNAYE
+582 DSKLENTYK
-591 DLFFYSPFVKKEEQQ
+591 DLACYYPFVKKEEQQ
-606 MVLHITDLTR
+606 MVLYITRLREACD
-616 RSHSQLY
+616 SQLY
-623 LDLLNDI
+623 LDLLNDT
-630 SEALSPSPQT
+630 SEPQSPTPQT
-640 VDEVPQD
+640 VDEIPQD
-647 ETNNSSR
+647 DTNNSSR
-654 LTQEKGGQTRK
+654 LTKETSGQTGK

-671 MHFVVDY
+671 REVVVGY
-678 PSPEELLVVGKLL
+678 PLPEELLVVGKLL

-699 LKITLDD
+699 LEIALND
-706 KYWQEGLYD
+706 KFWQGGLYV

-721 LVSHIY
+721 LLSHIF
-727 CTCITDSLHSLEL
+727 CTYFTDSLHSLRL
-740 GFFRMT
+740 AFFRMT
-746 QIITARIVRS
+746 QITTARIMRS
-756 LSQAPNLRSL
+756 LSQAPNLR
-766 NLSWNCLLYSG
+766 NLDLSGNCLLYSG

-783 NLHHLKHLSRLELR
+783 NLHHLKHLSHLVLC
-797 GVGIGHLECQL
+797 GVGIRHLECQL
-808 LSTSLKYIG
+808 LSTSLKYVG

-843 PHLHE
+843 PRLHN
-848 LVLYYTDMGESEVTS
+848 LLLHHTDMGEREVTAVAGA
-863 LARAFKKTP
+863 LKGTP
-872 ELARLDLSHNPLGR
+872 ELAILDLSHNPLGR

-894 LKSIPRVQSLE
+894 LKSVSRVRYLK

-915 VSDLYTAVSPLT
+915 ASDLYTAVGPRN
-927 GGIVLNTD
+927 GGVVLDTD
-935 YHVRVFPCN
+935 YHVRFFPRN

>member
-1 MPPFYAKNELNV
+1 
-13 PLVLFK
+13 
-19 ADSAHAFLKWSQSQL
+19 
-34 CSLYNGTLGQV
+34 

-61 YVQLSLLRDERKL
+61 YVQLTLLRDERKL
-74 GKTTKKKFEDYSE
+74 DETIKTELKDYSE
-87 IFSSHGYHLIPK
+87 IFSSHGHHLIPK

-104 GNPGVGKSTFSKKL
+104 GKPGVGKSTFSKKL

-136 LLVQLRDVCNT
+136 LLIQLRDVCNT

-186 DGFDEYSAEKSSPIH
+186 DGFDEYSADKSSPIH

-229 SHVQFEISGFT
+229 SHVQFQISGFT
-240 NDQIKQFAEKFF
+240 NEQIKQFAEKFF

-262 TKFLTERQLWGMAKI
+262 TKFLTERKLWGMAKI

-289 KRGQSHQEKS
+289 KRDHSCQEQS

-316 VAAKMSGHSFT
+316 VAAKTSGHGFT

-343 FDALLMDCLYFELS
+343 YDALLMDCLYFELS

-369 FLSVGFFQVS
+369 FLSVGFVQVS
-379 KLSSSSRPDEI
+379 KLSSSSRPVQI

-405 FIVKEVTKTKT
+405 FIVKEVTKTKM
-416 ASLTCLS
+416 ASLICLS
-423 NVDSFEKVKKIHEV
+423 NVDSFEKVKKMHEV

-450 AVFHHLQMIGEKE
+450 AIFRHLQMIGEKE

-481 DQRELNRISLD
+481 DRREFHQISLD

-498 APERQIIYPSF
+498 APERQITYPSF
-509 LHCVNGVVVIRQTDH
+509 LHCVNGVVWIHQTDQ

-535 LFTSPKPNYVFFY
+535 LFTSPKPNYVFFC
-548 EPYGLILRLQDI
+548 EKEFFSRLLNI
-560 VSNMCSVICDLQP
+560 VSDAVCDLQA
-573 VFVPLFGDQ
+573 VVVPLFGDH
-582 DSKLVNAYE
+582 DYKLVNTYE
-591 DLFFYSPFVKKEEQQ
+591 DLALYQPFVKKEERQ
-606 MVLHITDLTR
+606 MVLYITRLRPRYD
-616 RSHSQLY
+616 SQLY

-630 SEALSPSPQT
+630 SEPQSPTPQT

-654 LTQEKGGQTRK
+654 LTKETSGQTGK

-671 MHFVVDY
+671 RHIGVDY
-678 PSPEELLVVGKLL
+678 PSPKELLVVGKLL

-699 LKITLDD
+699 LEITLND

-727 CTCITDSLHSLEL
+727 CTYITDSLHSLVL
-740 GFFRMT
+740 RFFRMT

-777 IKNLTE
+777 TKNLTE

-797 GVGIGHLECQL
+797 GVGIRHLECQL
-808 LSTSLKYIG
+808 LSTSLKYVG

-843 PHLHE
+843 PRLHY
-848 LVLYYTDMGESEVTS
+848 LNLCHTDMGEREVTS
-863 LARAFKKTP
+863 LARALKDTP
-872 ELARLDLSHNPLGR
+872 ELESLYLSHNPLGR

-894 LKSIPRVQSLE
+894 LKSIPRVRSLE

>member
-1 MPPFYAKNELNV
+1 
-13 PLVLFK
+13 
-19 ADSAHAFLKWSQSQL
+19 
-34 CSLYNGTLGQV
+34 

-61 YVQLSLLRDERKL
+61 YVQLTLLRDERKL
-74 GKTTKKKFEDYSE
+74 DGTTKTEFEDYSE
-87 IFSSHGYHLIPK
+87 IFSSHRHHLIPK

-104 GNPGVGKSTFSKKL
+104 GKPGVGKSTFSKKL

-136 LLVQLRDVCNT
+136 LLIKLRDVCNT
-147 PSVCAMLEQ
+147 PSVCAMLER

-162 ENPLVFNQLY
+162 ENPLVFKQLY
-172 DYILQNQEKVLLVL
+172 DYILLNQEKVLLVL

-219 PSKEDELRKP
+219 PSKEEELRKP

-240 NDQIKQFAEKFF
+240 DDQIKQFAAKFF

-316 VAAKMSGHSFT
+316 VAAKTSGHSFT
-327 SLDEYKDD
+327 SLDQYKDD

-343 FDALLMDCLYFELS
+343 FDALLMDCPYFELS

-423 NVDSFEKVKKIHEV
+423 NVDSFEKVKKMHEV
-437 LKFVCEISSESAV
+437 LKFVGEISSESVV
-450 AVFHHLQMIGEKE
+450 AVFRHLQMIGEKE

-481 DQRELNRISLD
+481 DQREFHQISLD

-498 APERQIIYPSF
+498 APERQITYPSF
-509 LHCVNGVVVIRQTDH
+509 LHCVNGVVVIHQTDQ

-535 LFTSPKPNYVFFY
+535 LFTSPKPNYVFFC
-548 EPYGLILRLQDI
+548 EEEIFSRLLNI
-560 VSNMCSVICDLQP
+560 VSDAVCDLQA
-573 VFVPLFGDQ
+573 VVVPLFGDH
-582 DSKLVNAYE
+582 DYKLVNTYE
-591 DLFFYSPFVKKEEQQ
+591 NLALYRPFVKKEEQQ
-606 MVLHITDLTR
+606 MVLYITRLRPRYD
-616 RSHSQLY
+616 SKLY
-623 LDLLNDI
+623 LDVLNDI
-630 SEALSPSPQT
+630 SEPQSPTPQT
-640 VDEVPQD
+640 VDEVLQG

-654 LTQEKGGQTRK
+654 LTKETSGQTGK

-671 MHFVVDY
+671 RQIVVDY
-678 PSPEELLVVGKLL
+678 PSPKELLVVGKLL

-699 LKITLDD
+699 LEITLND

-727 CTCITDSLHSLEL
+727 CTYITDSLHSLVL
-740 GFFRMT
+740 KFFRMT
-746 QIITARIVRS
+746 QIISARIVRS

-783 NLHHLKHLSRLELR
+783 NLHHLKHLSRLVLR
-797 GVGIGHLECQL
+797 GVGIRHLECQL
-808 LSTSLKYIG
+808 LSTSLKYVG
-817 NLRVLDLSQ
+817 NLQVLDLSQ

-843 PHLHE
+843 PRLHN
-848 LVLYYTDMGESEVTS
+848 LGLSHTDMGEREVT
-863 LARAFKKTP
+863 AVVRALKDTP
-872 ELARLDLSHNPLGR
+872 ELGILDLSHNPLGR

-894 LKSIPRVQSLE
+894 LKSVPRVRLLT

-915 VSDLYTAVSPLT
+915 ASDLYTAVSPLT